1 MFPSSIGNPREVAI
15 DHSPL
20 NVGPDWKW
28 GDQDGGEGSVGT
40 VYRLKTPTEIY
51 VRTFHKISR
60 EKLDRK
66 T

>member
-51 VRTFHKISR
+51 VRTFHKFTR